1 MKDVWNNGSG
11 GDFSDTADWSTGTI
25 PGAVDTAA
33 ISASGIYT
41 VTTSANETVHAL
53 TTAAGATLDITGGIF
68 TMTAGTGTG
77 VNAGTIE
84 IAVTTTYPLE
94 PTLVVGGTLD
104 NTGVIDDYSALNV
117 SPLGVTIDGGG
128 KVNLIA
134 GTVFSGLA
142 PSVTGGSIVNVNDII
157 TESTADPAF
166 LSGSSITVDSFTNE
180 RAGVIDVRGV
190 ANLQANEF
198 INSGIVEVT
207 NEGVPDRGMLHLGF
221 GSSVFSNSGTLE
233 ALSGGEMFIGSAVRN
248 SGTLVANAGGLI
260 VDGAVTGKG
269 TATIAGGGQ
278 IEFGAATTAAI
289 NFTGTGGTAVFDL
302 ATHVTGKISGF
313 ALGDLMDLTDISYGA
328 STSLTYKSNA
338 AHTAGTLTV
347 TDGVNTAKLALVGDY
362 TQSSF
367 SIANDGS
374 GGTLISDPSAHTTS
388 IVGIHDHLPMY

>member
-1 MKDVWNNGSG
+1 MKAAWNNGSG

-94 PTLVVGGTLD
+94 PTLVVGGRLD
-104 NTGVIDDYSALNV
+104 NTGVIDDYSALNA

-128 KVNLIA
+128 EVNLIA
-134 GTVFSGLA
+134 GAVFSGLA

-157 TESTADPAF
+157 SEYTANPF
-166 LSGSSITVDSFTNE
+166 HSRCSITVASFTNE
-180 RAGVIDVRGV
+180 SAGVIEVRGV
-190 ANLQANEF
+190 ASLQATDF

-207 NEGVPDRGMLHLGF
+207 NGGDDNGMLGLG

-233 ALSGGEMFIGSAVRN
+233 ALAGGEMGIGGSIRN
-248 SGTLVANAGGLI
+248 SGTLLANNADILI
-260 VDGAVTGKG
+260 AGAVTGKG
-269 TATIAGGGQ
+269 KATITADGQ
-278 IEFGAATTAAI
+278 IEFGAATSSGI
-289 NFTGTGGTAVFDL
+289 DFTGTGGTAVFDL

-313 ALGDLMDLTDISYGA
+313 ALGDLMDLTDINFGA
-328 STSLTYKSNA
+328 DTSLTYKINV
-338 AHTAGTLTV
+338 AHTGGTLTV
-347 TDGVNTAKLALVGDY
+347 TDGADTAKLTLVGSY

-388 IVGIHDHLPMY
+388 IVGVHDHLPMY